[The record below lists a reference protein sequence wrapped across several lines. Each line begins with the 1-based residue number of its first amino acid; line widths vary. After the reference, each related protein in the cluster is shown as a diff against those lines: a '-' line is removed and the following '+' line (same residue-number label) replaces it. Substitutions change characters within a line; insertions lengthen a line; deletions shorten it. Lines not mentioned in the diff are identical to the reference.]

1 MNVIIILCSCYWIL
15 IYNLSK
21 EAEPTTTALEDNEN
35 QTTDNE
41 DGTLEETVSLAA
53 FSTKKIEGK
62 TDKVSS
68 TNPTIAQSASNVEG
82 LHPFGNIARFLFFQI
97 TSLKL
102 ISWLWNNVYQCH

>member
-1 MNVIIILCSCYWIL
+1 M
-15 IYNLSK
+15 SK
-21 EAEPTTTALEDNEN
+21 EAEPTTTALDDNEN
-35 QTTDNE
+35 ETTDSE
-41 DGTLEETVSLAA
+41 DGNLKETVSLTA

-68 TNPTIAQSASNVEG
+68 TIAQTASNVEG

-102 ISWLWNNVYQCH
+102 ISW